1 MLSSVPKVLRDSY
14 NRPNLP
20 SAKWLQPNFSRHI
33 GVVTYSNA
41 ELQSAS

>member
-1 MLSSVPKVLRDSY
+1 MLSSVPKALRDSY

-20 SAKWLQPNFSRHI
+20 SAKWLPPNFSKHT